1 MYLSASLSDSL
12 HSLDLDIPDL
22 VYPQQELAHEHFVE
36 LETLEPPNLSYQSTQ
51 TANVQQIFCTTPLV
65 ALQPIRN
72 IQPALLSLMSTQD
85 QENSLLLAQGDHSTK
100 VVEHMVYTSSLLDL
114 SVPQFGIC
122 MAESAPSSPSLSR
135 SRGRSPTITKLVN
148 HSSTRPR
155 RGLSGWGDTN
165 HLELPAAPLSTGFHR
180 RKLASSSVSQSK
192 SPNPSLTVPDALS
205 IF

>member
-1 MYLSASLSDSL
+1 
-12 HSLDLDIPDL
+12 
-22 VYPQQELAHEHFVE
+22 
-36 LETLEPPNLSYQSTQ
+36 
-51 TANVQQIFCTTPLV
+51 
-65 ALQPIRN
+65 
-72 IQPALLSLMSTQD
+72 
-85 QENSLLLAQGDHSTK
+85 
-100 VVEHMVYTSSLLDL
+100 MVYTSSLLDL

-180 RKLASSSVSQSK
+180 RKLASSFVSQSK

-205 IF
+205 PLLSSSTGGSSRNSERLLKQLQKSDESPPNLQRASKTRRLMVADIDTEDNGADSGGDSDSDDYTPSRSPSLTYPSRSISPSYHSFTFQSETGVVAASIKD